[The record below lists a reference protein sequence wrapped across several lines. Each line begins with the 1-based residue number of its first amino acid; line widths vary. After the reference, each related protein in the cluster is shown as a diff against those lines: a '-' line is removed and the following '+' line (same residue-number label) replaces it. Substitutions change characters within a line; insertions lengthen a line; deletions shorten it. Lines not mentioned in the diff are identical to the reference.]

1 MAAMAFMHYLP
12 NGKVCTIPVMK
23 PAPLDILPATSVAH
37 ALSLLGEHGDQARL
51 IAGGQSLMPILA
63 MRLAAPAILIDI
75 NGIADLRGIRL
86 EADGSVLIGALTRHR
101 DLERSPLL
109 AERLP
114 LIAAAMPWIAHVQ
127 IRNRGT
133 LGGSLSHA
141 DPAAELP
148 ALCIALCATIELHS
162 PRGVRQIAA
171 DDFFQ
176 GVFAT
181 ARADD
186 ELLTAVRVPATTP
199 AQRWAFIELARRHGD
214 FALCGIA
221 LTADC
226 SPTGAVTQAR
236 IVVFGVSDC
245 PRRLPHLE
253 SAIVGSAPSPASIDQ
268 AMQSLDTVEARSDH
282 HASSEYRLELL
293 ATLAR
298 RALRQA
304 FGFDERTAP

>member
-1 MAAMAFMHYLP
+1 
-12 NGKVCTIPVMK
+12 MK
-23 PAPLDILPATSVAH
+23 PAPLDILAPTSVAH
-37 ALSLLGEHGDQARL
+37 ALSLLVEHGDQARL

-63 MRLAAPAILIDI
+63 MRLAAPAILIDL
-75 NGIADLRGIRL
+75 NGIGALRGIHAQ
-86 EADGSVLIGALTRHR
+86 ADGSVIIGALSRHR
-101 DLERSPLL
+101 DLERSDLV

-114 LIAAAMPWIAHVQ
+114 LIAAAMPWVAHVQ

-133 LGGSLSHA
+133 IGGSLAHA

-148 ALCIALCATIELHS
+148 ALCLALGATLELHS
-162 PRGVRQIAA
+162 PRGARHVAA
-171 DDFFQ
+171 ADFFQ

-181 ARADD
+181 ERADD
-186 ELLTAVRVPATTP
+186 EMITAVHLPAASP
-199 AQRWAFIELARRHGD
+199 GQRWAFIELARRHGD

-221 LTADC
+221 LTAHC
-226 SPTGAVTQAR
+226 SPIGQVLGAR

-245 PRRLPHLE
+245 AQRLPQLE
-253 SAIVGSAPSPASIDQ
+253 AAIVGTTPTPTSIDQ
-268 AMQSLDTVEARSDH
+268 AMPALDQVEARSDH

-304 FGFDERTAP
+304 FGFDERIAP